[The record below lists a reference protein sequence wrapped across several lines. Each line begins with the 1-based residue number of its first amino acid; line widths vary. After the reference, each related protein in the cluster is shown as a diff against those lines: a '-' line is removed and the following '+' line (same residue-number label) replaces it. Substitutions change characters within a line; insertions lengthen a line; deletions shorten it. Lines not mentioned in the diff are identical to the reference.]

1 MMRSLYSGV
10 SGLKT
15 HQTKMDVI
23 GNNIANVNT
32 VAYKASNITFNE
44 LMSQTTQSASG
55 PNAATGTGGTN
66 ARQIG
71 LGVKSGAI
79 NYNIDTQGASQSTG
93 NPFDIMIT
101 GSSFFIVNNGVQN
114 YFTRDGSFTVDALG
128 NLVMASTG
136 YNVMGWQ
143 VDETGTSIKQDT
155 VSSLKIMT
163 NANMTYPPEATS
175 QAYIAGILDKNDTNV
190 NSASGKTVTL
200 NFYDNLGYSYTA
212 KFSIKKSDSATESE
226 YSLELDKILD
236 SVGKEVD
243 ISGLGFGS
251 LTTQAKKA
259 ALSFDSS
266 TYNWG
271 GTNVN
276 QLQLTDGTVVAD
288 LGQMFGTDGKLL
300 ALSTPT
306 TTSIAGNILTVG
318 DMIDEIA
325 KAYGYEGA
333 TDEFLSLYVETG
345 NTTGTKNSVETLL
358 YNMRAGAPTGV
369 AGIDYFNTSS
379 DGFTVDGRN
388 FNGFNIAYNSNNGN
402 FVGVNGST
410 TNKSFNLNL
419 SALGGQFS
427 DINVDMSVSTM
438 VNNKGSSTINA
449 TSGDL
454 DGLGTGRRK
463 GDMTG
468 ISIQQNGMIYASYS
482 NNMTKLL
489 GQIAVAEFANAAGL
503 EKMGDN
509 LYGATLNSGEF
520 DGVGTDIT
528 TNSGYMATGQLEMSN
543 VDLSSEF
550 TEMITTQRGFQANSR
565 IITVSDTLLEELTNL
580 KR

>member
-101 GSSFFIVNNGVQN
+101 GSSFFIVNNGIQN
-114 YFTRDGSFTVDALG
+114 FFTRDGSFTVDALG

-226 YSLELDKILD
+226 YSLELDKIID

-259 ALSFDSS
+259 AISFDSL

-271 GTNVN
+271 GTNGD
-276 QLQLTDGTVVAD
+276 QLRLADGTTVVAD
-288 LGQMFGTDGKLL
+288 LADIFDSNG
-300 ALSTPT
+300 ALNALDAA
-306 TTSIAGNILTVG
+306 TSITDVTVG
-318 DMIDEIA
+318 DMLDEIA

-333 TDEFLSLYVETG
+333 TDEFLSLYVEDGGTPSQK
-345 NTTGTKNSVETLL
+345 NTIQTLLSNIVGGAPPTGTPGFDKSV
-358 YNMRAGAPTGV
+358 
-369 AGIDYFNTSS
+369 
-379 DGFTVDGRN
+379 DGFTVDGRYY
-388 FNGFNIAYNSNNGN
+388 NGFNIAYNSNNGN
-402 FVGVNGST
+402 FVGVNGNT
-410 TNKSFNLNL
+410 TIKSFNLNL

-427 DINVDMSVSTM
+427 NINVDMSVSTM

>member
-101 GSSFFIVNNGVQN
+101 GSSFFIVNNGIQN
-114 YFTRDGSFTVDALG
+114 FFTRDGSFTVDALG

-155 VSSLKIMT
+155 VSSLKIMN

-175 QAYIAGILDKNDTNV
+175 QAYISGILDRNDTSV
-190 NSASGKTVTL
+190 TSASGKTITL
-200 NFYDNLGYSYTA
+200 NFYDNLGYAYTA
-212 KFSIKKSDSATESE
+212 KFSVKQSDEYNK
-226 YSLELDKILD
+226 YSLELDKIID

-243 ISGLGFGS
+243 ISGLNFGDS
-251 LTTQAKKA
+251 RLQAKEA
-259 ALSFDSS
+259 TLSFDSS
-266 TYNWG
+266 AYAWNGKTLEKNG
-271 GTNVN
+271 VE
-276 QLQLTDGTVVAD
+276 VAD
-288 LGQMFGTDGKLL
+288 LSEMFDGNGKLL
-300 ALSTPT
+300 ALSTIITGT
-306 TTSIAGNILTVG
+306 TPLTVG

-333 TDEFLSLYVETG
+333 TDEFLSLYVEDGSTPI
-345 NTTGTKNSVETLL
+345 KNNSIETLL
-358 YNMRAGAPTGV
+358 YNLSQTNP
-369 AGIDYFNTSS
+369 AGIAGVDYFDVN
-379 DGFTVDGRN
+379 GFTVDGRQY
-388 FNGFNIAYNSNNGN
+388 NGFDIAYDKDNGN
-402 FVGVNGST
+402 FIGVNNIT
-410 TNKSFNLNL
+410 TNKSFTFNL
-419 SALGGQFS
+419 SALGGNFS
-427 DINVDMSVSTM
+427 DINVDMSESTM
-438 VNNKGSSTINA
+438 FNNKGSSTINA

-454 DGLGTGRRK
+454 AGLGTGRRV
-463 GDMTG
+463 GEMTG

>member
-1 MMRSLYSGV
+1 MMTEQEVIVMMRSLYSGV

-101 GSSFFIVNNGVQN
+101 GSSFFIVNNGIQN
-114 YFTRDGSFTVDALG
+114 FFTRDGSFTVDALG

-226 YSLELDKILD
+226 YSLELDRIID
-236 SVGKEVD
+236 SVGKEID
-243 ISGLGFGS
+243 ISGLDFGS
-251 LTTQAKKA
+251 NTSQAKKA
-259 ALSFDSS
+259 ALSFDSL

-271 GTNVN
+271 GTSGN
-276 QLQLTDGTVVAD
+276 QLILADGTTVVAD
-288 LGQMFGTDGKLL
+288 LADIFETTG
-300 ALSTPT
+300 ALKALDA
-306 TTSIAGNILTVG
+306 TTSITGVTVG
-318 DMIDEIA
+318 DMLDEIA

-333 TDEFLSLYVETG
+333 TDEFLSLYVEDT
-345 NTTGTKNSVETLL
+345 
-358 YNMRAGAPTGV
+358 
-369 AGIDYFNTSS
+369 
-379 DGFTVDGRN
+379 
-388 FNGFNIAYNSNNGN
+388 
-402 FVGVNGST
+402 
-410 TNKSFNLNL
+410 
-419 SALGGQFS
+419 
-427 DINVDMSVSTM
+427 
-438 VNNKGSSTINA
+438 
-449 TSGDL
+449 
-454 DGLGTGRRK
+454 
-463 GDMTG
+463 
-468 ISIQQNGMIYASYS
+468 
-482 NNMTKLL
+482 
-489 GQIAVAEFANAAGL
+489 AGL
-503 EKMGDN
+503 K
-509 LYGATLNSGEF
+509 
-520 DGVGTDIT
+520 
-528 TNSGYMATGQLEMSN
+528 
-543 VDLSSEF
+543 
-550 TEMITTQRGFQANSR
+550 FQF
-565 IITVSDTLLEELTNL
+565 
-580 KR
+580 